1 MKWLFAEEDD
11 AAATPLSSPRKD
23 IGVPAYILSRVSQR
37 FGYRTAAEPVEMHL
51 IQSIQQAVL
60 QTVKRNGGRAFNMAE
75 VLEIKELCDR
85 LLPSDCT
92 IVVWGWRCLVQ
103 WQLTSY
109 PASDLSDTLKFMR
122 MPTYRWGATTTCM
135 HLVVVP
141 LSNIFSYPCIY
152 RSIFV
157 MPPGTTIPL
166 HNHPQMTVISRV
178 LYGSMQV
185 NAFDL
190 VPPDEDEAFWVRK
203 EERIRKAEIHHNRFP
218 KFRPRHLKVAIQR
231 STDVVHGPATT
242 ELLPDRCN
250 IHEFIAVGDVGCAIF
265 DILTPGYN
273 PLAGRDCT
281 YYRSLLQVEGGTE
294 EEPWYVLEPSNLPPS
309 SFISVDLPYR
319 GPELMPA
326 HVAAPDDEHSAT
338 SSE

>member
-92 IVVWGWRCLVQ
+92 IVVVV
-103 WQLTSY
+103 
-109 PASDLSDTLKFMR
+109 AS
-122 MPTYRWGATTTCM
+122 P
-135 HLVVVP
+135 
-141 LSNIFSYPCIY
+141 
-152 RSIFV
+152 IFV

-273 PLAGRDCT
+273 PLYACLVAANTRSDDLMYRAGRDCT

>member
-37 FGYRTAAEPVEMHL
+37 FGYRTAAEPVEMPL

-85 LLPSDCT
+85 LLPSDL
-92 IVVWGWRCLVQ
+92 GLE
-103 WQLTSY
+103 
-109 PASDLSDTLKFMR
+109 
-122 MPTYRWGATTTCM
+122 
-135 HLVVVP
+135 VP
-141 LSNIFSYPCIY
+141 RAVAADKLPRFRPIRYIEVYEDADISMG
-152 RSIFV
+152 IFV

-203 EERIRKAEIHHNRFP
+203 EERIRKAEIQHNRFP